1 MPSLLTEDES
11 MNNWKKDILNIP
23 NLLSLFRLVLIPVYV
38 HIYLNASAP
47 REYWLAGFI
56 LAISCLTDMVDG
68 KIARK
73 FNMITPLGK
82 LLDPIADKFTQLV
95 LTICLSLRYPG
106 MRTVLILFLAKEF
119 FQFFAALIQYRRG
132 KALDGA
138 LMAGKIC
145 TTVLFTSLTGLILFP
160 DLSERIVTI
169 IAIID
174 TVFLFYAFLHYV
186 FAFFGKHTAVYHGAA
201 VEPSR
206 CSTCAVCP

>member
-1 MPSLLTEDES
+1 

-38 HIYLNASAP
+38 HIYLNASVP

-82 LLDPIADKFTQLV
+82 LLDPVADKFTQLV

-106 MRTVLILFLAKEF
+106 MHTVLILFLAKEF

-145 TTVLFTSLTGLILFP
+145 TTVLFTSFTALVFIPNMNPVIVEFISFLDCLCLLI
-160 DLSERIVTI
+160 
-169 IAIID
+169 
-174 TVFLFYAFLHYV
+174 AFIQYI
-186 FAFFGKHTAVYHGAA
+186 FAFCGKHAQVHDI
-201 VEPSR
+201 EQ
-206 CSTCAVCP
+206 

>member
-1 MPSLLTEDES
+1 MPSPLTEDES

-56 LAISCLTDMVDG
+56 LAFSCLTDMVDG

-145 TTVLFTSLTGLILFP
+145 TTVLFTSFTALVFIPNMNPVIVEFISFLDCLCLLI
-160 DLSERIVTI
+160 
-169 IAIID
+169 
-174 TVFLFYAFLHYV
+174 AFIQYI
-186 FAFFGKHTAVYHGAA
+186 FAFCGKHAQVHDI
-201 VEPSR
+201 EQ
-206 CSTCAVCP
+206 